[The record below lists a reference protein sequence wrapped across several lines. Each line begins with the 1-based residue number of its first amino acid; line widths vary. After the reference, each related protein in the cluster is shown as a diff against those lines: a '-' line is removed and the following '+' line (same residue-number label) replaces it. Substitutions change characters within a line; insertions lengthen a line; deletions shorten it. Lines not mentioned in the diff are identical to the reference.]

1 LSRWQRALIG
11 ALIAVIILTPM
22 TALYQG
28 QQTAQKND
36 RARTALINRNAR
48 DLKEQNRR
56 LATATQQQNRE
67 LLANIQDL
75 LDRPVVTVKTIRRVV
90 NQNGVRK
97 VIITRTVFRGNKV
110 ITRVVYR
117 TKTKVVIRYI
127 IKYIVIC
134 RMPNGKPCK
143 TKS

>member
-1 LSRWQRALIG
+1 MKRAFMGILV
-11 ALIAVIILTPM
+11 AVIILTPM

-48 DLKEQNRR
+48 NLKEQNQR
-56 LATATQQQNRE
+56 LAQATQQQNRE

-134 RMPNGKPCK
+134 RTPSGKPCK
-143 TKS
+143 TK